1 MITLNK
7 LYTIW
12 RLFNPLKLLT
22 FHRYQLIIKYQKMKV
37 HVVVIRVKVHKESV
51 NKNQSFKQM
60 HY

>member
-12 RLFNPLKLLT
+12 RLFNPLK